1 MDMGDFRGVIT
12 VVLLIL
18 FIALWAWTWSRK
30 RKPEFDE
37 AARSPLED
45 DETLPRADG
54 KERSK

>member
-37 AARSPLED
+37 AARLPLED
-45 DETLPRADG
+45 DETPRTDT
-54 KERSK
+54 KEPSK